1 MKAHSQVS
9 SMRPFTNMWALLRE
23 ASQTNSRKHPLLVTV
38 GSPNHP
44 SVAAVKD
51 EREGS
56 QNLERIA
63 VFSSK
68 EIKSVYTG
76 RVGKLMAWF
85 HSARTL

>member
-1 MKAHSQVS
+1 
-9 SMRPFTNMWALLRE
+9 MRPFTNMWALLRE

>member
-1 MKAHSQVS
+1 
-9 SMRPFTNMWALLRE
+9 MRPFTNMWALLRE

-56 QNLERIA
+56 QNLERRA

>member
-9 SMRPFTNMWALLRE
+9 SMRPFTKMWAVLRE
-23 ASQTNSRKHPLLVTV
+23 ASQTNSRKHPWLVTV

-44 SVAAVKD
+44 SVIAVKD

-56 QNLERIA
+56 WNLERIA

-68 EIKSVYTG
+68 EMKSVYTG

-85 HSARTL
+85 HSAHTL